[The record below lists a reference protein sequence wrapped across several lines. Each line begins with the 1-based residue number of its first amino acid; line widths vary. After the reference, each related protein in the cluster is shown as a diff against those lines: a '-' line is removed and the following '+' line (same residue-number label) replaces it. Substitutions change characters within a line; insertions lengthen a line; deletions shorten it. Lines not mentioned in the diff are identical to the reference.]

1 MDNYKDCSYD
11 DFKNAMDHYSKD
23 KVLSNFTDNELFII
37 LTKYEADKLQLLY
50 ARTSYTS
57 ELAYKC
63 TDTIRNIE
71 HELKIRGKL

>member
-23 KVLSNFTDNELFII
+23 KVLSNFTDNELFIV
-37 LTKYEADKLQLLY
+37 LTKYKSDKSQLLY
-50 ARTSYTS
+50 AGTSYARG
-57 ELAYKC
+57 LAYKC